1 MTWVPWSSHG
11 MTRKENCVVR
21 GPGHGMTGFSLT
33 FLFCRHP
40 GAGRDPLH
48 RRYLC
53 RIRDGINYL
62 GPVVKPRDD
71 KKGMREPGRGMTSF

>member
-1 MTWVPWSSHG
+1 MSLRDKFYDLGP
-11 MTRKENCVVR
+11 VVKPR
-21 GPGHGMTGFSLT
+21 DDR
-33 FLFCRHP
+33 FLRFFILRFFLYRHP

-62 GPVVKPRDD
+62 DPGVKHRDD
-71 KKGMREPGRGMTSF
+71 RFLSSFISQLFFIL